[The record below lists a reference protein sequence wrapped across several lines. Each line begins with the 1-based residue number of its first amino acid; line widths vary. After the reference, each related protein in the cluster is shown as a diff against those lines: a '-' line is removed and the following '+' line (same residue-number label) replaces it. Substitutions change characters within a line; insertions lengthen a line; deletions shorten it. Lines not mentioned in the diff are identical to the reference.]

1 MFRHHEPF
9 PAPPGSHRRGGPVPL
24 RAIWLELRDALR
36 ETCKSSDAVQKVP
49 GADLESPPTSFS
61 HAA

>member
-1 MFRHHEPF
+1 MFSHGEFF
-9 PAPPGSHRRGGPVPL
+9 PAPPAFHRRGGPVPL
-24 RAIWLELRDALR
+24 RVIWFELRDAMR
-36 ETCKSSDAVQKVP
+36 EACKSADTVQKVP